1 MYFATGFSIHKHGH
15 WSLLTYSNTEN
26 FLTVLSSVL
35 PLLLK
40 IRQGFPS
47 GWGSCKNSKVD
58 LCNMWQ
64 LTKSFAYIL
73 CRAYILLTDE
83 ALKAKHVTR
92 TVYIHYSLD
101 SFLNAHMLMK
111 QSACSRHRRGCW
123 SSEVTRRVT
132 SKTEC
137 RHILSQKSMPTLYK
151 IEEQQD
157 LPHSTGNCI
166 Q

>member
-1 MYFATGFSIHKHGH
+1 
-15 WSLLTYSNTEN
+15 
-26 FLTVLSSVL
+26 
-35 PLLLK
+35 
-40 IRQGFPS
+40 
-47 GWGSCKNSKVD
+47 
-58 LCNMWQ
+58 MWQ

-92 TVYIHYSLD
+92 TVYIHYTLD

-123 SSEVTRRVT
+123 SSEVSRRVT

-151 IEEQQD
+151 IEEQQEPTAQHRELYSVTYSGKESEKD
-157 LPHSTGNCI
+157 SIHTHVTESLCHTPETLSINSNKK
-166 Q
+166 